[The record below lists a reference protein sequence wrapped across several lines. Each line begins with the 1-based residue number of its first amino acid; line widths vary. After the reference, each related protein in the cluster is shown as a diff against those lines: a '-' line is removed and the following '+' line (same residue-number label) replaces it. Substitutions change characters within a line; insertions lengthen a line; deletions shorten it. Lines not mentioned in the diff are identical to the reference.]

1 MKKIRIF
8 LSAFI
13 ICTLLAACG
22 AGPAAEN
29 AVLDYGIIKSDF
41 SGMTPEVAAAYL
53 AIIDDITAHLG
64 CDEAEAADGE
74 YLHGGFVRDWDNDG
88 IPELCLLLRTSP
100 RDSGGWDGTP
110 VYGWNPPT
118 IYLYTFRNGR
128 AVQAFESDLYF
139 ATAGRECAIAA
150 LICDEGV
157 KCIRWDCYSFENETR
172 VDYYEL
178 ADGSVQKR
186 EAPADLIEASK
197 GSETAQA
204 FLGALG
210 AGKVQLLLYN
220 SSGDA
225 KIEGE
230 ANARELRAA
239 IAAKAS

>member
-13 ICTLLAACG
+13 ICILLAACG

-29 AVLDYGIIKSDF
+29 AVLDYGIIESDF

-53 AIIDDITAHLG
+53 AIVDDITAHLG

-157 KCIRWDCYSFENETR
+157 KCVRWDCYSYT
-172 VDYYEL
+172 
-178 ADGSVQKR
+178 S
-186 EAPADLIEASK
+186 
-197 GSETAQA
+197 
-204 FLGALG
+204 
-210 AGKVQLLLYN
+210 
-220 SSGDA
+220 
-225 KIEGE
+225 
-230 ANARELRAA
+230 
-239 IAAKAS
+239 